1 MYKNIQGGG
10 GQPNFDFTGE
20 AEKAARSV
28 FVGNIPYEAT
38 EEQLKAIFAE
48 IGVVLSFRL
57 VYDRETGKP
66 KGNFIIYIR
75 SFFWKHCGTYFWGS
89 RIATVAC
96 YSLSL
101 IDRDHFLML
110 SHF

>member
-1 MYKNIQGGG
+1 MLKCEKTKTIEIEKITLANRFSFRMYSRKDMGMGN
-10 GQPNFDFTGE
+10 QPMFDFAGE

-38 EEQLKAIFAE
+38 EEQLKSIFSE

-66 KGNFIIYIR
+66 KG
-75 SFFWKHCGTYFWGS
+75 
-89 RIATVAC
+89 
-96 YSLSL
+96 L
-101 IDRDHFLML
+101 I
-110 SHF
+110 

>member
-1 MYKNIQGGG
+1 MLKFEHVTEIVTLVNRILFRMYSRKDMGMGN
-10 GQPNFDFTGE
+10 QPMFDFAGE

-38 EEQLKAIFAE
+38 EEQLKSIFSE

-66 KGNFIIYIR
+66 KGLIR
-75 SFFWKHCGTYFWGS
+75 NK
-89 RIATVAC
+89 
-96 YSLSL
+96 L
-101 IDRDHFLML
+101 IFSINKIFRLWFL
-110 SHF
+110 